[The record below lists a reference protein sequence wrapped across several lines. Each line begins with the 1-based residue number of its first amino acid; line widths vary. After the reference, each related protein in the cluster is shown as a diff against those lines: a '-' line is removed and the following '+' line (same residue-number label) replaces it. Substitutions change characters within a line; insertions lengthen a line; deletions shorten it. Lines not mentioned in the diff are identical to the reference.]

1 MLVYGDVEC
10 TQTVGAKQ
18 ARIEALLTEA
28 NRLPAGVERHGV
40 LVTAFIHAGELVQ
53 GIVDAEFEERGCDAR
68 SAAHESGMELLVA
81 MARIVACS
89 WWSGFADAT
98 APASILEELSCFDP
112 RLSIRTKSPE
122 GYAFYAVYP
131 ESYLE
136 AARHSGLGPGTQ
148 VIGIR
153 SIGTGLSALVAAA
166 LDAPPPL
173 TLRPMGRP
181 FRREV
186 RVDPAVT
193 AEFAAD
199 KEAAFAIVDEGPG
212 LSGSSFG
219 AVADWLEAAGVARP
233 RIHFFPGHANG
244 LGPQA
249 SPDHRERWSAAPRHV
264 VDMDRLLLRS
274 SPPRALTAWIEDI
287 LGPLDQPLEEI
298 SGGAWRAGRYPDE
311 ALWPAANIGH
321 ERRKFLARHKGSP
334 WLVKFAGLGEAGLR
348 KHRRAQDLHAAG
360 FTPEVAGYRH
370 GFLIERWHEDGL
382 SLDRTSLDREFLIGR
397 IGSYLGFR
405 ARRFEA
411 GRDGGASLEHLGE
424 MARHNARQALGE
436 DAASLDGFPS
446 HGKSLEGRV
455 RRIAT
460 DNRMHPWEWLLVGDH
475 LIKTDALDHSAAHDL
490 VGCQDV
496 AWDIAGAAVE
506 FSLSEEEASR
516 LCTIVEGESGF
527 PVMPEI
533 LAFLRP
539 CYLAFQ
545 MGAHAMAA
553 WSLGDGPEA
562 GRLRR
567 AADRYASLLREHL
580 GLQPSSAASE
590 GTTPTALQL
599 NSQGNPSA
607 AAT

>member
-10 TQTVGAKQ
+10 TQTIGAKQ

-28 NRLPAGVERHGV
+28 GRLAAGIERHGA

-68 SAAHESGMELLVA
+68 SAAHESGMGLLVT
-81 MARIVACS
+81 MARVVARS
-89 WWSGFADAT
+89 WWSGFAA
-98 APASILEELSCFDP
+98 APVPASVLEKLAGFDSK
-112 RLSIRTKSPE
+112 LSIRTKSAE
-122 GYAFYAVYP
+122 GYAFYALYP

-136 AARHSGLGPGTQ
+136 AARHSGLGPKTR

-166 LDAPPPL
+166 LDARPPL
-173 TLRPMGRP
+173 TLRPAGHP

-193 AEFAAD
+193 AELAAD
-199 KEAAFAIVDEGPG
+199 KEAMFAIVDEGPG

-219 AVADWLEAAGVARP
+219 AVADWLEAAGIARP
-233 RIHFFPGHANG
+233 RIHFFPSHANG

-249 SPDHRERWSAAPRHV
+249 SPDHRERWSTAPRHG

-274 SPPRALTAWIEDI
+274 SPPRALTAWIEDL
-287 LGPLDQPLEEI
+287 LGSLDQPLEEM
-298 SGGAWRAGRYPDE
+298 SGGAWRARRYPDE
-311 ALWPAANIGH
+311 TRWPAANIGH
-321 ERRKFLARHKGSP
+321 ERRKFLARAKGSP

-348 KHRRAQDLHAAG
+348 KHRRAQELHAAG
-360 FTPEVAGYRH
+360 FTPEAAGYRH

-382 SLDRTSLDREFLIGR
+382 SLDRTSLDRDLLIER

-405 ARRFEA
+405 ARHFEA
-411 GRDGGASLEHLGE
+411 GLGQGASLEHLSE
-424 MARHNARQALGE
+424 MARYNTGEALGE
-436 DAASLDGFPS
+436 DAAAALEGFLS
-446 HGKSLEGRV
+446 HDKSLEGRV
-455 RRIAT
+455 RRIET
-460 DNRMHPWEWLLVGDH
+460 DNRMHPWEWLLVGGR

-496 AWDIAGAAVE
+496 GWDIAGAAVE
-506 FSLSEEEASR
+506 FDLSKEEAFR
-516 LCTIVEGESGF
+516 LCTIVERESGF

-533 LAFLRP
+533 LAFMRP

-545 MGAHAMAA
+545 MGAHMMAA

-562 GRLRR
+562 VRLRR
-567 AADRYASLLREHL
+567 AADRYSALLQEHL
-580 GLQPSSAASE
+580 
-590 GTTPTALQL
+590 
-599 NSQGNPSA
+599 NR
-607 AAT
+607 